1 MSNNVNESNW
11 WIWKVFWILLVIT
24 ALEVFLGILKV
35 NEVLP
40 EVLVHDK
47 FLGLEWLTH
56 IFIVLTLI
64 KAAYIVNIFMH
75 LGFERKSLQWTILL
89 PAFILIPYLLFIIIT
104 EALYANIML

>member
-1 MSNNVNESNW
+1 MAQEQNEGNW
-11 WIWKVFWILLVIT
+11 LIWKVFWILLVIT
-24 ALEVFLGILKV
+24 GLEVFLGILKV

-40 EVLVHDK
+40 EILIHDK

-75 LGFERKSLQWTILL
+75 LGFEKKSLQWTILL
-89 PAFILIPYLLFIIIT
+89 PAFILVPYLLFILFS
-104 EALYANIML
+104 EASHAYFML

>member
-1 MSNNVNESNW
+1 MR
-11 WIWKVFWILLVIT
+11 VIGGFGRCF
-24 ALEVFLGILKV
+24 LDFISYNSLRSFFLGILKV

-40 EVLVHDK
+40 EVLIHDK

-89 PAFILIPYLLFIIIT
+89 QH
-104 EALYANIML
+104 LY

>member
-1 MSNNVNESNW
+1 MSNNANESNW
-11 WIWKVFWILLVIT
+11 WIWKVFWILLIIT

-40 EVLVHDK
+40 EVLIDDK

-75 LGFERKSLQWTILL
+75 LGFERKSLRWTILL
-89 PAFILIPYLLFIIIT
+89 PAFILIPYLLFIVLT
-104 EALYANIML
+104 EAVYANIML